1 MTDKLIGRVIAGLG
15 TRSKTISICF
25 LAILLLSF
33 AASVSQAQTATSVV
47 TFDNPA
53 PSAGAGA
60 MPATFGGMT
69 FGAAWSWEPA
79 WNPDTTNNVYFSS
92 AASNTQSF
100 GFVQPE
106 VFVSVQVFGDAAGI
120 LTLADDQGQST
131 TFQVAKTG
139 TLYTVTT
146 GWTKASMT
154 VHVTY
159 TQGWHA
165 AYDNF
170 TYQTPSTGSGSAGKL
185 AASIALTWDDSTPV
199 TGSVVASQLIT
210 GSQPIVLGQFPISSS
225 GTASGN
231 LAVDLTQPSPLTF
244 QIVLVSAANA
254 QVGDSLSFQLP
265 KTMFPTNATGVT
277 AHIVLWK
284 ATTTIKA
291 FDIGLTP

>member
-25 LAILLLSF
+25 LAILLFSL
-33 AASVSQAQTATSVV
+33 AASVSRAQTATSVV

-69 FGAAWSWEPA
+69 FGPSWSWEPA

-106 VFVSVQVFGDAAGI
+106 VFVSLQVFGDAAGT
-120 LTLADDQGQST
+120 LTLTDDQGQST

-170 TYQTPSTGSGSAGKL
+170 IYQTPSTGSGSAGKL

-210 GSQPIVLGQFPISSS
+210 GRQPVVLGQFPLSPS
-225 GTASGN
+225 GIATGT
-231 LAVDLTQPSPLTF
+231 LAVDYTQPNPLAF
-244 QIVLVSAANA
+244 QIVLMSTANLP
-254 QVGDSLSFQLP
+254 VGDSVIFQLP
-265 KTMFPTNATGVT
+265 KAMFPSNATGVT
-277 AHIVLWK
+277 AHIVLLK

-291 FDIGLTP
+291 FNIGLLP